1 MRHGGVYAGY
11 RGGRNGADDWRS
23 GDLHGGGGDVGRSVV
38 SGCGLL
44 KVKGNGEVGGGGGG
58 V

>member
-44 KVKGNGEVGGGGGG
+44 KVKGNGEVGGGGR